1 MKKQAAAITA
11 MVALILFTVWPTARA
26 ENAPLQAPAP
36 AANEK
41 AKTPAADAKAPA
53 PAAPTGGD
61 INEAQHKADED
72 ARKAREEAA
81 FKEAEILS
89 EQGKLE
95 AVIAELEGK
104 KKAVDGINA
113 GLKQRYDE
121 NEKKIAQIQKRAE
134 EIKSESDELAGSMRG
149 IAQDLGVALSQSM
162 VSAESPGRK
171 KVLEPLVTQMQFPS
185 LENVQK
191 MGDVLFDEISRNGK
205 ISVSTLSYVDAT
217 GKETRGEVTRIGNFN
232 ALWRAG
238 GNVGYLEYSPAKEA
252 FTAFSAKMPSS
263 YIRDAQRFTEN
274 KSSMGLYI
282 DPSSGGAFR
291 FISDMPDW
299 WEELKSGGSLMW
311 PICFVGILG
320 AFIALER
327 LLVLLRESKKTQQL
341 SATVTPVI
349 QQGKW
354 DEALGMCSRSTASLA
369 RVLTAGIN
377 HRQEAPEV
385 LESVIEEAIQG
396 TMKPLDRNMASLQ
409 IIAVVAPLLG
419 LLGTVT
425 GMIATFQMLTIYGSG
440 DPRMMSGGI
449 SEALITT
456 EYGLF
461 IAIPIILVHGY
472 FQGRVNSII
481 NTLEEKAMMLV
492 NAVKKGEGSRS

>member
-1 MKKQAAAITA
+1 MKKP
-11 MVALILFTVWPTARA
+11 ALILITLLFFCVPPLCGEEIKKA
-26 ENAPLQAPAP
+26 EQPAAQEEKPAPDQQAP
-36 AANEK
+36 
-41 AKTPAADAKAPA
+41 
-53 PAAPTGGD
+53 GD
-61 INEAQHKADED
+61 INEAQRKADED

-81 FKEAEILS
+81 LKEAEILA

-134 EIKSESDELAGSMRG
+134 EIKNESDELAGSVRG

-162 VSAESPGRK
+162 VSGESPGRK

-205 ISVSTLSYVDAT
+205 ISVSTLTYVDAA
-217 GKETRGEVTRIGNFN
+217 GRETRGEVIRIGNFN

-238 GNVGYLEYSPAKEA
+238 GSVGYLEYAPAKEA
-252 FTAFSAKMPSS
+252 FSQFFAKMPSAF
-263 YIRDAQRFTEN
+263 ITEARRFAEN
-274 KSSMGLYI
+274 KSPGLYV

-311 PICFVGILG
+311 PICIIGIIGGIL
-320 AFIALER
+320 ALER
-327 LLVLLRESKKTQQL
+327 FLVLLRESRRTEAL
-341 SATVTPVI
+341 SVQVTPVI

-354 DEALGMCSRSTASLA
+354 QEAHSLCSGSRAILA
-369 RVLTAGIN
+369 GVLNAGID
-377 HRQEAPEV
+377 HRQEKPEV
-385 LESVIEEAIQG
+385 IESVLDETIQG
-396 TMKPLDRNMASLQ
+396 KLKPLERNMSSLQ
-409 IIAVVAPLLG
+409 IIAVVAPLMG

-425 GMIATFQMLTIYGSG
+425 GMIATFQMITIYGSG

-449 SEALITT
+449 SEALVTT

-461 IAIPIILVHGY
+461 IAIPIILAHGY
-472 FQGRVNSII
+472 FQGRANQII
-481 NTLEEKAMMLV
+481 NTLEEKSMMLV
-492 NAVKKGEGSRS
+492 NAVKKGSGTQP

>member
-1 MKKQAAAITA
+1 MKKQAAVITVI
-11 MVALILFTVWPTARA
+11 VALILFPGSSARG
-26 ENAPLQAPAP
+26 ENAPQAPA
-36 AANEK
+36 AA
-41 AKTPAADAKAPA
+41 A
-53 PAAPTGGD
+53 PAAPAGTD
-61 INEAQHKADED
+61 INEAQRKADED

-81 FKEAEILS
+81 LKEAEILA

-104 KKAVDGINA
+104 KKAVDEINA

-121 NEKKIAQIQKRAE
+121 SEKKIAQIQKRAE
-134 EIKSESDELAGSMRG
+134 EIKNESDELAGSVRG

-162 VSAESPGRK
+162 VSGESPGRK
-171 KVLEPLVTQMQFPS
+171 KVLDPLVTQMQFPS

-205 ISVSTLSYVDAT
+205 LSVTTLTYVDAA

-232 ALWRAG
+232 ALWHTG
-238 GNVGYLEYSPAKEA
+238 GGVGYLEYAPAKEA
-252 FTAFSAKMPSS
+252 FTQFSAKVPSS
-263 YIRDAQRFTEN
+263 YIREAQRFIED
-274 KSSMGLYI
+274 KSAMGLYI

-320 AFIALER
+320 VIIAFER

-354 DEALGMCSRSTASLA
+354 EEALQLCSRSTAGLA

-472 FQGRVNSII
+472 FQGRVNGII
-481 NTLEEKAMMLV
+481 NTLEEKSMMLV
-492 NAVKKGEGSRS
+492 NAVKKGKGSRS

>member
-1 MKKQAAAITA
+1 MKKQAAVITVI
-11 MVALILFTVWPTARA
+11 VALILFPGLSARG
-26 ENAPLQAPAP
+26 ENAPQAPA
-36 AANEK
+36 AA
-41 AKTPAADAKAPA
+41 AA
-53 PAAPTGGD
+53 PAAPAGTD
-61 INEAQHKADED
+61 INEAQRKADED

-81 FKEAEILS
+81 LKEAEIFA

-104 KKAVDGINA
+104 KKAVDEINA

-121 NEKKIAQIQKRAE
+121 SEKKIAQIQKRAE
-134 EIKSESDELAGSMRG
+134 EIKNESDELAGSVRG

-162 VSAESPGRK
+162 VSGESPVRK
-171 KVLEPLVTQMQFPS
+171 KVLEPLVTQVQFPS

-191 MGDVLFDEISRNGK
+191 MGDVLFEEISRNGK
-205 ISVSTLSYVDAT
+205 ITVTTLTYVDAA
-217 GKETRGEVTRIGNFN
+217 GRETRGEVTRIGNFN
-232 ALWRAG
+232 ALWRTG
-238 GNVGYLEYSPAKEA
+238 GSVGYLEYSPAKEA
-252 FTAFSAKMPSS
+252 FTQFSAKVPSS
-263 YIRDAQRFTEN
+263 YIREAQRFTEN
-274 KSSMGLYI
+274 KSMGLYI

-311 PICFVGILG
+311 PICIVGIIG
-320 AFIALER
+320 VFIALER

-341 SATVTPVI
+341 SAAVTPVI

-354 DEALGMCSRSTASLA
+354 EEALHLCSRSTASLA

-396 TMKPLDRNMASLQ
+396 SMKPLDRNMASLQ

-472 FQGRVNSII
+472 FQGRVNGII
-481 NTLEEKAMMLV
+481 STLEEKSMMLV
-492 NAVKKGEGSRS
+492 NAVKKGTGCSS